1 MRISI
6 PGGDCKLLDMFHMR
20 RGKKVLELVP
30 DDGLKLG
37 DSNVFEK
44 QRRDQAV
51 QVLRGQA

>member
-6 PGGDCKLLDMFHMR
+6 SGGDCELLDMFHMR
-20 RGKKVLELVP
+20 RGKEVLELLP

-37 DSNVFEK
+37 DSNVLEK

-51 QVLRGQA
+51 QVL